1 MDYVI
6 VIPARFSSER
16 LPGKMLRDIA
26 GKPLLQHTW
35 ERAQAASAREVIIA
49 TDDERIQS
57 CAMEFGAQVV
67 MTSRDHVSGSDRIS
81 ECARLMSWPEDQIVV
96 NLQGDEPLMPASCLR
111 QVADLLKRHPEASA
125 ATLYCEIDSPADL
138 ADPNIVK
145 VVKGIGAQALLFSR
159 AAVPHARGYRSTEDA
174 QKAGVKWL
182 RHLGIYAYRRRALT
196 WFSETPPT
204 PLETTEKLE
213 QLRFLEHGQKMVL
226 SRAEDSIPPGVDTA
240 EDLERV
246 TDTLRAQS
254 RSTGG

>member
-111 QVADLLKRHPEASA
+111 QVAD
-125 ATLYCEIDSPADL
+125 Y
-138 ADPNIVK
+138 
-145 VVKGIGAQALLFSR
+145 
-159 AAVPHARGYRSTEDA
+159 
-174 QKAGVKWL
+174 
-182 RHLGIYAYRRRALT
+182 
-196 WFSETPPT
+196 
-204 PLETTEKLE
+204 
-213 QLRFLEHGQKMVL
+213 
-226 SRAEDSIPPGVDTA
+226 
-240 EDLERV
+240 
-246 TDTLRAQS
+246 
-254 RSTGG
+254 